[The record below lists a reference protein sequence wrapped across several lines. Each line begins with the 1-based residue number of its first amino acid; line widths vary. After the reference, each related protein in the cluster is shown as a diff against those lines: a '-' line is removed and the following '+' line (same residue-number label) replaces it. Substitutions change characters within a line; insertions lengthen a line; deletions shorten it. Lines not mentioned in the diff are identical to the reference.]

1 MTLDEALDRLGRS
14 KFRSRFRLTASDR
27 AYMDRVGLETIERHA
42 ADFVR
47 ERLAAAVPPNDGR
60 QTPMHGHPAFK
71 AMHATATCCRG
82 CMAKWWKVPQ
92 GRPLSPSLQ
101 TKAVRLIMAWI
112 IRNQTCPY
120 HRQTRPRSVRP
131 VA

>member
-47 ERLAAAVPPNDGR
+47 ERLASAVPPNDGR

-120 HRQTRPRSVRP
+120 HRQTRPRSVSP

>member
-47 ERLAAAVPPNDGR
+47 ERLAVAVPPNDGR